1 MFCKN
6 TSITTNTSAMASA
19 RVFTTSSM
27 EMRTNFDV
35 SKGMAQATPSGMYC
49 CSSVMRARTALA
61 VASALPV
68 GESCTPMPVE
78 VTPFSRD
85 EVA

>member
-1 MFCKN
+1 MEILTKRE
-6 TSITTNTSAMASA
+6 ASYGIEY
-19 RVFTTSSM
+19 FTPAGKYACSSSM
-27 EMRTNFDV
+27 
-35 SKGMAQATPSGMYC
+35 
-49 CSSVMRARTALA
+49 RAFTAFA

-78 VTPFSRD
+78 GLPFSRA